1 VVIRDRE
8 EAGRLLAA
16 KLEPYRDDSR
26 ALILALPRGG
36 VAVGYELSLA
46 LRLPLDVFV
55 TKKLGLPDNP
65 EYAIGAVS
73 ETGALYL
80 NVEAV
85 EDFHL
90 SHAELEPLIGAAKE
104 EIFRRQQRYRDGLP
118 LPSVADRTV
127 ILVDDGIATGA
138 TFFATI
144 EAVSELSPRRL
155 LAAVPVAPQDN
166 LAPLRSRVDE
176 LIVLAAPDPF
186 IAVGHHYQSFTQV
199 DDAQVVTYL
208 KAAKQ
213 SHAEHTS
220 SGGTMSRAM

>member
-1 VVIRDRE
+1 MVIRDRE

-127 ILVDDGIATGA
+127 ILVDDDSSDGTADVA
-138 TFFATI
+138 
-144 EAVSELSPRRL
+144 RRAA
-155 LAAVPVAPQDN
+155 AAVAGAR
-166 LAPLRSRVDE
+166 L
-176 LIVLAAPDPF
+176 
-186 IAVGHHYQSFTQV
+186 
-199 DDAQVVTYL
+199 QVVTSRGPPPGWTGKL
-208 KAAKQ
+208 WAVKQGIDAAMALPRPPDFLLLTDADVV
-213 SHAEHTS
+213 HAADSTS
-220 SGGTMSRAM
+220 RRGRPMPHSSR